1 MSTSR
6 SAAPRVGTFDHLIAA
21 IFFIAVAAS
30 ACLMPLQNDTWW
42 HLRAGDEMWSRRAVM
57 LVDEFSFTAAGRYW
71 PNHEWLS
78 EVLMYLAFA
87 AGGLRGLTLLAAG
100 CVTAAIALSWRL
112 MRGTSAAKLL
122 LMALGISS
130 LVLVWAARPHV
141 FTLVLLMSVLHLAL
155 RRQYWP
161 LPLVFAVWANLHGGV
176 ALGLVALGGIALSDA
191 YLFGVSRALR
201 LVPWIGLCFAATL
214 LTPLG
219 VDLWRT
225 IPESI
230 NKSVANGIAEW
241 RPPQVGLRDVGFWLI
256 AVLFLAVLARRWK
269 TLTTP
274 EAHALPVVALLLL
287 PLALRYSRNIT
298 PFVLVALPALSQM
311 IQWPG
316 SLTKQHRSRERRGLN
331 ALLACA
337 FLIGGVIIVLRAWAG
352 PSARLQWQPVS
363 QPVLEA
369 VRKCDGR
376 LYNRF
381 DDGGYLI
388 WFARD
393 VPVFVDS
400 RQDPYPLDFLQEHL
414 HHEQTG
420 DFKSMFA
427 KYGITCAFL
436 PRLSPTAVSLQANG
450 WRVTASDEQWLVLQ
464 APLTRT
470 SLQRTGT
477 QPTAVLWSRGPRAGG
492 RRRDGPA

>member
-1 MSTSR
+1 MSTNS
-6 SAAPRVGTFDHLIAA
+6 SGTSGLGTFAHLTTAV
-21 IFFIAVAAS
+21 FFIAVAAS

-42 HLRAGDEMWSRRAVM
+42 HLRAGEEMWSRRAVI

-78 EVLMYLAFA
+78 EVFMYLAFA

-100 CVTAAIALSWRL
+100 CVTLAIALSWRL

-122 LMALGISS
+122 LMALGTTS
-130 LVLVWAARPHV
+130 LVLVWAPRPHV

-155 RRQYWP
+155 RRLYWP
-161 LPLVFAVWANLHGGV
+161 LPLLFAVWANLHGGV
-176 ALGLVALGGIALSDA
+176 ALGLVALGGIALSDG

-201 LVPWIGLCFAATL
+201 LGPWIGLCFVATL

-230 NKSVANGIAEW
+230 NKSVANGISEW
-241 RPPQVGLRDVGFWLI
+241 RPPQVGLRDLGFWLT
-256 AVLFLAVLARRWK
+256 AALFLAVLARRWK

-274 EAHALPVVALLLL
+274 ETHALPVVAVLLL

-311 IQWPG
+311 IQWPS
-316 SLTKQHRSRERRGLN
+316 SLTAQHRGRERRGVN
-331 ALLACA
+331 AVLACA
-337 FLIGGVIIVLRAWAG
+337 FLAAGVTLVLKTWAG
-352 PSARLQWQPVS
+352 PSPRLKWQPVS
-363 QPVLEA
+363 LPVLEG
-369 VRKCDGR
+369 VRTCDGR

-388 WFARD
+388 WFARH

-400 RQDPYPLDFLQEHL
+400 RQDPYPLEFLQEHL
-414 HHEQTG
+414 HNEQTG
-420 DFKSMFA
+420 EFKSVFA

-436 PRLSPTAVSLQANG
+436 PRLSPTAISLQANG
-450 WRVTASDEQWLVLQ
+450 WRVTASDEQWLVL
-464 APLTRT
+464 R
-470 SLQRTGT
+470 
-477 QPTAVLWSRGPRAGG
+477 
-492 RRRDGPA
+492 